1 MELTMEQEFALMQLN
16 SSTDRLSLE
25 EAKGMVKELM
35 RQSMVKDNFIK
46 SMVREHMEQ
55 SMPRLPKLRQK

>member
-16 SSTDRLSLE
+16 SSADRLNLE

-46 SMVREHMEQ
+46 SMIREHMEQ
-55 SMPRLPKLRQK
+55 SMPRLPKLSQK